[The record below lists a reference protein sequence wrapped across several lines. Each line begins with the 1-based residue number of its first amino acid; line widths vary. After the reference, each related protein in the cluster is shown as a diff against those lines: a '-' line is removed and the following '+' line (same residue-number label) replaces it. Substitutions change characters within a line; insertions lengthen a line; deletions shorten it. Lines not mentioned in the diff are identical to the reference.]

1 MLDKESKKDYYFIY
15 CIVLIVVSLPLLG
28 IDAYRGHDT
37 GFHIQRIIS
46 IKNAILEGRI
56 PVRIYTEAI
65 NGYGYGAPLFY
76 PDIFLYIPALLCVI
90 GIPVTV
96 SYNIFLILINV
107 ITLYIAVYSFSR
119 ISSSKTIG
127 IMAAVLYESSI
138 YRLVDL
144 YTRGSMG
151 EYLALMFIPLIF
163 LGLTFVIQGKKD
175 KWYILGLGFTGVLQS
190 HILTF
195 VIMVAL
201 TGIVILINI
210 KKILEKDKIFMLIKA
225 TVVTILINAWFL
237 IPFLSVSDMNVI
249 AMMPDEKF
257 WNTDAQLIQLFEVSS
272 LSVSGGETFS
282 QGITNSIPKTV
293 GIPIIVGCIMM
304 AYTLISKERRKDI
317 PNRHRKVIIGALITG
332 SIGVIM
338 TTNLFPWKIISKI
351 GILKQFFEKF
361 QFMWRFNIV
370 AVLFLSLAAAYGY
383 YCTFGKSINGK
394 RILIIVCA
402 IASMYS
408 LCFVCNYA
416 KNGRS
421 FDSKEAYEMGYSDDL
436 YLLRENR
443 IFDREELESNAENI
457 EYTDYKRGNSTVSFS
472 YEIKDTDNKD
482 FYIDVP
488 ITFYPVYVAYEDGK
502 QIEVTQSDSGVVRV
516 NITKKTGAIIVEYKE
531 SISYR
536 IAEIISLISLIGV
549 GGDFIFKHTKKL
561 KNKRRNVC

>member
-1 MLDKESKKDYYFIY
+1 MIDKESKKDYYFIF
-15 CIVLIVVSLPLLG
+15 CIVLVVVSLPLLG
-28 IDAYRGHDT
+28 VDAYRGHDT

-46 IKNAILEGRI
+46 IKNAILDGQL

-65 NGYGYGAPLFY
+65 NGYGYGASLFY
-76 PDIFLYIPALLCVI
+76 PDVFLYIPALLCIV

-107 ITLYIAVYSFSR
+107 ITLYTAVYSFNR
-119 ISSSKTIG
+119 ISNSRTIG

-163 LGLTFVIQGKKD
+163 LGMIFVIQGKKD

-195 VIMVAL
+195 IMMVVL
-201 TGIVILINI
+201 TGIFILINI

-225 TVVTILINAWFL
+225 TVVTILINVWFL
-237 IPFLSVSDMNVI
+237 IPFISVSNMNVI

-257 WNTDAQLIQLFEVSS
+257 WNTDAQIIQLFEISS
-272 LSVSGGETFS
+272 LSVGGVETFS
-282 QGITNSIPKTV
+282 QGIINSIPKTV
-293 GIPIIVGCIMM
+293 GMPIIVGCIMM
-304 AYTLISKERRKDI
+304 IYILISKERRKDI
-317 PNRHRKVIIGALITG
+317 PKRYKKMIMGALITG

-351 GILKQFFEKF
+351 EILKQFFEKF

-370 AVLFLSLAAAYGY
+370 AVLFLSLVAAYGY
-383 YCTFGKSINGK
+383 YCTFEKSINGK
-394 RILIIVCA
+394 KLLMIICA
-402 IASMYS
+402 IAGMYG
-408 LCFVCNYA
+408 LCFICNYA
-416 KNGRS
+416 KSVES
-421 FDSKEAYEMGYSDDL
+421 FDSKEAYETGYSDDL
-436 YLLRENR
+436 YLLQGNR
-443 IFDREELESNAENI
+443 ISEREELESNTENI

-472 YEIKDTDNKD
+472 YTIKDTDNKEC
-482 FYIDVP
+482 YIDVP

-516 NITKKTGAIIVEYKE
+516 ITTKKTGTITVEYKE
-531 SISYR
+531 RMSYR
-536 IAEIISLISLIGV
+536 IAEIISLISLIGI
-549 GGDFIFKHTKKL
+549 GGDLILKHTKKL